1 MWLAASACPDDSSML
16 GLLLAIRPYAY
27 EEVIGNFLAG
37 CCDSCGCLWY
47 AERKVGFT
55 LSEGLWLAA
64 SACPHG
70 SRMFRLL
77 RVFLVR
83 SKQEMFREGC
93 QIDQCAAKSI
103 KSDHNQGLAHQMLVV
118 TIRGD

>member
-1 MWLAASACPDDSSML
+1 MHMRRLL
-16 GLLLAIRPYAY
+16 GISWQDVATP
-27 EEVIGNFLAG
+27 AG
-37 CCDSCGCLWY
+37 VSKY

-83 SKQEMFREGC
+83 SKQELFREGC